1 MSDIWSE
8 EIPDSPGVCL
18 LRMRLALGGGPLSW
32 CKGAV
37 GSPAFAEQVWVRVRM
52 GLDFSICHGD
62 LVFVQVS

>member
-1 MSDIWSE
+1 M
-8 EIPDSPGVCL
+8 

-37 GSPAFAEQVWVRVRM
+37 GSPAFAEQVWVRVGM